1 MDFRYPLC
9 VRLEVTRRADL
20 ATRALTALA
29 GAGRRVKAKELAE
42 QLETTTGF
50 VPQVLNPL
58 VERGWVRSDP
68 GPSGGYSSLVPVA
81 ELTVLDVIEAVD
93 GPTDT
98 GRCVVADR
106 PCRSDE
112 TCVLHGAWEI
122 ARTQLL
128 EALARTSVAEL
139 PATRRPLRDTTDTR
153 R

>member
-1 MDFRYPLC
+1 M
-9 VRLEVTRRADL
+9 RLEVTRRADL

-29 GAGRRVKAKELAE
+29 GAGRRVKAKDLAE

-58 VERGWVRSDP
+58 IERGWVRSDP
-68 GPSGGYSSLVPVA
+68 GPTGGYSSLVPVA

-106 PCRSDE
+106 PCGRDE
-112 TCVLHGAWEI
+112 TCVLHCAWEI
-122 ARTQLL
+122 ARARLL
-128 EALARTSVAEL
+128 EALAQTSVAEL
-139 PATRRPLRDTTDTR
+139 AETGGPGRDTKDLR
-153 R
+153 S

>member
-1 MDFRYPLC
+1 M
-9 VRLEVTRRADL
+9 RLEVTRRADL

-29 GAGRRVKAKELAE
+29 AAGRRVKAKELAE

-81 ELTVLDVIEAVD
+81 ELTVLDVIEAVE

-98 GRCVVADR
+98 GRCVIADR

-112 TCVLHGAWEI
+112 TCLLHGAWEI
-122 ARTQLL
+122 ARARLL
-128 EALARTSVAEL
+128 EALAQTSVAEL
-139 PATRRPLRDTTDTR
+139 AEPRGPVRDTKNR
-153 R
+153 HR